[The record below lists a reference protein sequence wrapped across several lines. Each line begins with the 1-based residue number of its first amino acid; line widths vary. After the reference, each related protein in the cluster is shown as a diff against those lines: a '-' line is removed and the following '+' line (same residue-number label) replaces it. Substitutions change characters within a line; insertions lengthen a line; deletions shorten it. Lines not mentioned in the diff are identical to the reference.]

1 MSKKCPEILKTKICL
16 HNIWMPLSESCSEII
31 GHEAA
36 QIQGD
41 KIYNYLK
48 KGTV

>member
-1 MSKKCPEILKTKICL
+1 MDAPI
-16 HNIWMPLSESCSEII
+16 SESCSEII